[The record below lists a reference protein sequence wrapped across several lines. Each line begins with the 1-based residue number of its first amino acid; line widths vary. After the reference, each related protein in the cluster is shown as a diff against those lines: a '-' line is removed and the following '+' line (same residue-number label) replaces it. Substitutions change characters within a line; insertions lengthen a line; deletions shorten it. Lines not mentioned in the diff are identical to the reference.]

1 MEERLLGARFR
12 YLNQQLYTGSSRD
25 AERLFRTDPAAFQLY
40 HRGFQR
46 QGPAAGQ
53 RRRPGTGTGGAARK
67 RPRKRKKPGGSRAA
81 AGELP
86 AGPDEPREGGRRPD
100 TGTGAAPGPV
110 RREEPPP
117 RPGPLSVP
125 AERPA
130 EPAGGP
136 GEPAGLS
143 RRQRRHRQKRQK
155 RQQEPPAGPDGE
167 RGSGPG
173 PPDTPDP
180 PEAPPEPRSGRSA
193 ALRARMEERL
203 LGARFRYLNQQ
214 LYTGSS
220 RDAERLFRTDP
231 AAFQLYHRG
240 FQRQVRRWPERPV
253 QRIVRYLRRRP
264 ASLVVADFGCGD
276 CTLAASVKN
285 QVHCFDLVP
294 LSPRVTVC
302 DMAKVPLEAE
312 SVDVAVFC
320 LALMGTNL
328 QEILGEA
335 NRVLKLGGTLMVA
348 EVASRFEDIPAFLKA
363 MAQLGFRTVSKDLSS
378 SYFYLLEFSKTG
390 PGRPG
395 AAPGLRLRPCLYKRR

>member
-1 MEERLLGARFR
+1 MFAEQEWNDAAEPVPGGAPGGPGR
-12 YLNQQLYTGSSRD
+12 
-25 AERLFRTDPAAFQLY
+25 P
-40 HRGFQR
+40 GF
-46 QGPAAGQ
+46 AAGK
-53 RRRPGTGTGGAARK
+53 RRLPGAGLDGEAARK
-67 RPRKRKKPGGSRAA
+67 RPRGRRKAGVPRGA
-81 AGELP
+81 AGERP
-86 AGPDEPREGGRRPD
+86 AGPGEPRENGQRPD
-100 TGTGAAPGPV
+100 ADG
-110 RREEPPP
+110 
-117 RPGPLSVP
+117 
-125 AERPA
+125 PA
-130 EPAGGP
+130 EPAA
-136 GEPAGLS
+136 ELN
-143 RRQRRHRQKRQK
+143 RRQRRNRQKKQRR
-155 RQQEPPAGPDGE
+155 RQQEPAAGPGGE

-173 PPDTPDP
+173 PPEPPGP

-220 RDAERLFRTDP
+220 RDAARLFRADP
-231 AAFQLYHRG
+231 AAFHLYHRG
-240 FQRQVRRWPERPV
+240 FERQVRRWPERPV

-276 CTLAASVKN
+276 CTLATSVKN
-285 QVHCFDLVP
+285 RVHCFDLVP

-302 DMAKVPLEAE
+302 DMAEVPLADE

-348 EVASRFEDIPAFLKA
+348 EVASRFEDIRAFLKA

-378 SYFYLLEFSKTG
+378 SYFYVLEFAKTG
-390 PGRPG
+390 PCRAGP
-395 AAPGLRLRPCLYKRR
+395 APGLRLRPCLYKRR

>member
-1 MEERLLGARFR
+1 MFAEQGWDDAAEPLPRRARAGRTPGKRRL
-12 YLNQQLYTGSSRD
+12 
-25 AERLFRTDPAAFQLY
+25 
-40 HRGFQR
+40 
-46 QGPAAGQ
+46 
-53 RRRPGTGTGGAARK
+53 PGTPRDGEAARK
-67 RPRKRKKPGGSRAA
+67 RPRKRKKAGGPRAA

-86 AGPDEPREGGRRPD
+86 AGPDEPRQAGQRPD
-100 TGTGAAPGPV
+100 TDGA
-110 RREEPPP
+110 
-117 RPGPLSVP
+117 
-125 AERPA
+125 A
-130 EPAGGP
+130 EPAEEP

-143 RRQRRHRQKRQK
+143 RRQRRNRQKRQ
-155 RQQEPPAGPDGE
+155 RQQEPPAGSDGE

-173 PPDTPDP
+173 PPDP
-180 PEAPPEPRSGRSA
+180 PGPAEAPPEPRSGRAA

-220 RDAERLFRTDP
+220 RDAARLFRDDP
-231 AAFQLYHRG
+231 AAFHLYHRG
-240 FQRQVRRWPERPV
+240 FERQVRRWPERPV

-302 DMAKVPLEAE
+302 DMAKVPLAAEA
-312 SVDVAVFC
+312 VDVAVFC

-335 NRVLKLGGTLMVA
+335 NRVLKLGGTLLVA
-348 EVASRFEDIPAFLKA
+348 EVASRFEDTRAFLRA
-363 MAQLGFRTVSKDLSS
+363 MTQLGFKTVSKDLSS
-378 SYFYLLEFSKTG
+378 SYFYVLEFTKTG
-390 PGRPG
+390 PARPG
-395 AAPGLRLRPCLYKRR
+395 PAPGLRLRPCLYKRR